1 MTILPKQNALIARES
16 LALSTSYEAP
26 ESALES
32 LIAEVFAQALGLE
45 RVGVNDDFFDLG
57 GDSLGAEIISMNI
70 SERTGQG
77 FELDI

>member
-45 RVGVNDDFFDLG
+45 RVGVNHDFFDLG
-57 GDSLGAEIISMNI
+57 GGALFPSM
-70 SERTGQG
+70 
-77 FELDI
+77 